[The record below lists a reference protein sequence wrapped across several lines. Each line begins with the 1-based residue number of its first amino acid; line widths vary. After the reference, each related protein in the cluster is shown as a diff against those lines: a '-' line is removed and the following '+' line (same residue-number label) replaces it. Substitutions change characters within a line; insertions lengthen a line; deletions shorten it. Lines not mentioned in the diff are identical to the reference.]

1 MDSSLNLDTIVS
13 NDLLFNEFNDIEKS
27 PEIICQRGILKNNL
41 PKRPRPVTVLSK
53 RRLIML
59 EVPL

>member
-13 NDLLFNEFNDIEKS
+13 NDMLFSEFNDIEKS
-27 PEIICQRGILKNNL
+27 PEIICQRGILKNNF
-41 PKRPRPVTVLSK
+41 PKRPVTVLSK